1 MRLANKVAII
11 TGAGRGMGRAI
22 SVRFAQEGADIAA
35 VEVNADT
42 LREVTEEVRETRTD
56 VPADPGRFVQAAGHR
71 RAGHAHAGGIRQDRY
86 LGEQCRGHQSSGDLR
101 HHRSRLGLD
110 A

>member
-1 MRLANKVAII
+1 MRLTNKVAIV

-42 LREVTEEVRETRTD
+42 LREVTQEVQGQGRRCLPIQADLSKLPEIDATVNRVLRDTPEPPTR
-56 VPADPGRFVQAAGHR
+56 PMLLAKGA
-71 RAGHAHAGGIRQDRY
+71 
-86 LGEQCRGHQSSGDLR
+86 
-101 HHRSRLGLD
+101 
-110 A
+110 